1 MATPSIPPK
10 QIPVA
15 LAEELWEEAG
25 ALPCTISVDLR
36 LHQFT
41 VRSLLRLEPGVV
53 LEAILPADADV
64 PLTVNAELIGWG
76 EFEVV
81 GERLAVRLTEIC

>member
-1 MATPSIPPK
+1 MATPSLPPK

-15 LAEELWEEAG
+15 LAEELWEEAAG
-25 ALPCTISVDLR
+25 LPCTISVDLGLR
-36 LHQFT
+36 QFT

-53 LEAILPADADV
+53 LEADLASDADV
-64 PLTVNAELIGWG
+64 PLIVNSQLIGWG

-81 GERLAVRLTEIC
+81 GERLAVRLTELC